1 MEQRRTL
8 CELPTIDPQS
18 LPIHPH
24 TSHTG
29 SKLKHL
35 ATSLSALRSD
45 GVPIRVAGQ
54 VRGINSTTL
63 DIAGLSPFVARGD
76 RLTIETD
83 GIIHTGEVLQIDPHR
98 VTAALYQ
105 NDATLSLGARAWH
118 LGRATLAPHASWKGR
133 CLDPL
138 GNALDGGEPLKT
150 GTSALPIDRDAPDPL
165 QRQRVQTPMP
175 TGIRAVDIFTPLCAG
190 QRIGIFS
197 GSGVGKTSLLG
208 MLARASA
215 FDTVVIALIGER
227 GREVR
232 EFLED
237 VLGPWRSRVVAII
250 ATSDSSPLLR
260 RLAPKTA
267 MCVAEHF
274 RDEGQNVLLIVDSI
288 TRFAHAA
295 RDVALAAG
303 ELPVARGFPPS
314 VLADLP
320 RILERAGPGPVGSG
334 NISAI
339 VSVLVDGDDM
349 NDPIADTIRGILDGH
364 IILDRAIAAQGR
376 YPAIDI
382 LHSISRLTQRALTSE
397 QQRTAIQLRGL
408 IAKFEAT
415 RDLRTL
421 AGHSTGVDPE
431 LDDAVRLVP
440 HLTEAL
446 KQPLGTPESKDPF
459 AEVLEILKL
468 SP

>member
-1 MEQRRTL
+1 MKQQRQNRDL
-8 CELPTIDPQS
+8 SIADPRPQS
-18 LPIHPH
+18 HKPH
-24 TSHTG
+24 ANPTSI
-29 SKLKHL
+29 L
-35 ATSLSALRSD
+35 AASLNGLRSA
-45 GVPIRVAGQ
+45 GTPIRVAGH
-54 VRGINSTTL
+54 VRRISAATF
-63 DIAGLSPFVARGD
+63 DIAGISPFVARGD
-76 RLTIETD
+76 RLTITSND
-83 GIIHTGEVLQIDPHR
+83 IAHTGEVLQIDPHW

-105 NDATLSLGARAWH
+105 HDATLSLGARAWH

-138 GNALDGGEPLKT
+138 GNALDGGKALT
-150 GTSALPIDRDAPDPL
+150 MGARNLPIDCDAPAPL
-165 QRQRVQTPMP
+165 QRQRVETPMP

-208 MLARASA
+208 MLARATA

-237 VLGPWRSRVVAII
+237 VLGPWRARVVAVI

-274 RDEGQNVLLIVDSI
+274 RDEGQSVLLIIDSM

-314 VLADLP
+314 VLAELP
-320 RILERAGPGPVGSG
+320 RILERAGPGPIGSG
-334 NISAI
+334 SISAV

-349 NDPIADTIRGILDGH
+349 NEPIADTIRGILDGH

-376 YPAIDI
+376 FPAIDI
-382 LHSISRLTQRALTSE
+382 LHSISRLSQRALTPE

-421 AGHSTGVDPE
+421 GGHLSGADPE

-440 HLTEAL
+440 RLTEAL
-446 KQPLGTPESKDPF
+446 KQPLGAPESKDPF
-459 AEVLEILKL
+459 AEVIGILKS